1 LKAKQKLN
9 EEGLDDYYTW
19 VKAIWV
25 NARGESLDFN
35 EHKYLVDIYSD
46 QFPNIVFQKAAQMGI
61 SERLVSEAVWICD
74 RLSKNTLYIFPTS
87 SQLNDF
93 AQARLEPV
101 FNQSDYLSR
110 ITGIIPAEQRRRQN
124 IDEGDKIKKV
134 GLKQIRDAF
143 LYLRG
148 SQNQKQIISV
158 DADAVILDERDR
170 FIQEH
175 VPYIDK
181 RTLHSTLRWRREAS
195 TPTYPGMGISEAYEN
210 SDQRVWML
218 ECDEC
223 GLEQELDFFFNVDF
237 DKKTTICKQCHH
249 EINRLKK
256 GKWVPL
262 NPDNKDVHGYKLN
275 GIYNPRRTVDDL
287 IDTYEKSKL
296 KGFSEMQQFYNQVLG
311 LPFEAEGQ
319 KILVSDLNG
328 LRKDYEIP
336 VKDAIRC
343 FGGADVGQVI
353 NVIVSQPIGK
363 DLYKYVY
370 IGTVKDF
377 TGPTDSLEYLINRFK
392 IMLLVVD
399 SKPDTRQVEILMKM
413 FPGRVYA
420 ADYPNRKF
428 DIQEY
433 YVYDD
438 IKSEVYIDRTISLDY
453 LVSDIQ
459 NARIELPRNAAYI
472 PEFYEQM
479 TSAIR
484 ITEINPKTGQPTPRW
499 VPRGPD
505 HYMHAANYNRVAN
518 LKGMVGQ
525 ALLDLYNDNTN
536 KKERSPLP
544 DNIWDLARW
553 VKIKGQRIF

>member
-1 LKAKQKLN
+1 MKAKQKLN